1 MPIRFLSLV
10 VLIGLTSTMCV
21 AAGNSPVIVT
31 PDKIHWQA
39 GTGAMKGAEIAVTSG
54 NPEAAGE
61 YTMRLRLP
69 DGAKFGPHF
78 HGDVENVTVLQGT
91 LMVGLGDT
99 VNAAK
104 MVALPAGS
112 FASVPKGLHH
122 YATAKGV
129 TIIQISGMG
138 PESMTMVGMKKK

>member
-1 MPIRFLSLV
+1 M
-10 VLIGLTSTMCV
+10 
-21 AAGNSPVIVT
+21 
-31 PDKIHWQA
+31 
-39 GTGAMKGAEIAVTSG
+39 
-54 NPEAAGE
+54 
-61 YTMRLRLP
+61 
-69 DGAKFGPHF
+69 
-78 HGDVENVTVLQGT
+78 TVLQGT

-122 YATAKGV
+122 YAMAKGV